1 MTTSELVKKLMD
13 AGANSEVVQ
22 IVLEYLEQGAAA
34 AKAARRR
41 NRKKAEVVRV
51 VK

>member
-1 MTTSELVKKLMD
+1 MTTSELVK
-13 AGANSEVVQ
+13 
-22 IVLEYLEQGAAA
+22 YLEHGAAA